1 MQLDK
6 EKGDTKEK
14 KAKRPKQKKVKE
26 SKTSAVRETSQR
38 GVTDEVGLSTVFH
51 ISILSW

>member
-26 SKTSAVRETSQR
+26 SKTSE
-38 GVTDEVGLSTVFH
+38 EVGLSTVF
-51 ISILSW
+51 LFCRGKF